1 MSEFSIEALD
11 AAARGV
17 SGKSQSTEPQKKKL
31 FGQDVSSIRPDLQP
45 EPEGQP
51 TQPQDNFSFDMK
63 NLDKQAYQV
72 ASGQIQVPKESGS
85 SWSKFKQDLS
95 TFGQGAASLA
105 DTTIGG
111 VIPAVAGAVTYAG
124 ARAAQQTP
132 EQAKAMQQKV
142 VGLVD
147 KPFGKIAGVTET
159 AGYKNEASQKL
170 MEYIG
175 QHVNEGAE
183 AIGKK
188 FGIPTADVE
197 NMIGTL
203 TMAGAPAASKVG
215 GAVKKGVFAADQALV
230 NEAQMVGGAVKDA
243 TKPMQDAFQ
252 KAKDKLPSVRM
263 EKAPAETM
271 KGMGA
276 AEVDAARLRQ
286 ERGNQLLVPMGDDMT
301 KSMITRNPADVMF
314 ERETAK
320 SPEFGGPLQEK
331 YAYLNDKLQRNLQA
345 EVDQTGAQMVGI
357 DAPEFG
363 KVVSDTVSK
372 YRNER
377 YQDVSNTYKA
387 AQEAGETAQP
397 VSYKSINDLIA
408 KETQGRPTKKAQNP
422 LYAIVE
428 EELKA
433 NDPQGTGMIPVNA
446 MEDIRKLI
454 NEEADPAK
462 KGSVRLAKQIKGEI
476 DKATENAGGDLYK
489 EARAKNRAFEAEFED
504 QGIIRDITRLK
515 KGTSDRVVPLENL
528 ADKLVFKGT
537 GADVKAVFATLEKMG
552 PEGQQI
558 ANELRGYAADKIKE
572 QATKGVGRDINGK
585 PYVSTAELDK
595 QIKALDKSGKLDFL
609 FGKQQAE
616 RFRTLNE
623 FTKDLQTTPQGTVNT
638 SGTTAT
644 LLSALGE
651 MGASAALTG
660 IPAPIATIAKFG
672 YDKVQANKK
681 IKKVQEYANPGTKLS
696 DIPRIEIRG
705 VGNKE

>member
-17 SGKSQSTEPQKKKL
+17 SGKTQPTEPQKKKL

-72 ASGQIQVPKESGS
+72 ASGQIKAPASGPS
-85 SWSKFKQDLS
+85 AISRL
-95 TFGQGAASLA
+95 GQGLAALGDVTVGS
-105 DTTIGG
+105 
-111 VIPAVAGAVTYAG
+111 VIPSALGAVTYAG
-124 ARAAQQTP
+124 SRAMGKTP
-132 EQAKAMQQKV
+132 EQAQALEQKV
-142 VGLVD
+142 VGFTD

-159 AGYKNEASQKL
+159 AGYKGEAVSQL
-170 MEYIG
+170 MDFVG
-175 QHVNEGAE
+175 QNVNKGAE
-183 AIGKK
+183 WISKQTGL
-188 FGIPTADVE
+188 PVSDVQ

-203 TMAGAPAASKVG
+203 AVGATPATAKAVG
-215 GAVKKGVFAADQALV
+215 GELKMVGQAVKQGAEKVTQPIGDMAAQFK
-230 NEAQMVGGAVKDA
+230 E
-243 TKPMQDAFQ
+243 
-252 KAKDKLPSVRM
+252 KLPNIRM

-363 KVVSDTVSK
+363 QFLSDSVGK
-372 YRNER
+372 YKNER
-377 YQDVSNTYKA
+377 YQDVSDTYKK
-387 AQEAGETAQP
+387 AQDAGETAQP
-397 VSYKSINDLIA
+397 VSYKGINDLIQ

-433 NDPQGTGMIPVNA
+433 NDPQGSGLIPINA

-462 KGSVRLAKQIKGEI
+462 KGSIRLGKQLKGEI

-489 EARAKNRAFEAEFED
+489 EARAKNRAFEEEFQD

-660 IPAPIATIAKFG
+660 VPAPIATIAKFG

-696 DIPRIEIRG
+696 EIPRIEMRG
-705 VGNKE
+705 MATKD

>member
-17 SGKSQSTEPQKKKL
+17 SSKTQPIEPQKKKL

-72 ASGQIQVPKESGS
+72 ATGQIKAPKESGAS
-85 SWSKFKQDLS
+85 SLA
-95 TFGQGAASLA
+95 TFGQGLASLA

-111 VIPAVAGAVTYAG
+111 VIPAIAGAATYAG

-132 EQAKAMQQKV
+132 EQAQALQQKI

-159 AGYKNEASQKL
+159 AGYKGEASQKL

-175 QHVNEGAE
+175 QHVGEGAE
-183 AIGKK
+183 AISKK
-188 FGIPTADVE
+188 LGIPAADIE

-203 TMAGAPAASKVG
+203 TIAAAPGAAKVG

-230 NEAQMVGGAVKDA
+230 NESKMLGGAVKDA
-243 TKPMQDAFQ
+243 TKPMQEAFQ
-252 KAKDKLPSVRM
+252 KIKEKMPSVRM

-286 ERGNQLLVPMGDDMT
+286 ERGNQLLIPMGDDMT
-301 KSMITRNPADVMF
+301 KSQITRNPSDVMF

-320 SPEFGGPLQEK
+320 SPEFGAPLQEK
-331 YAYLNDKLQRNLQA
+331 YALHNEKLQRNLQA
-345 EVDQTGAQMVGI
+345 EVDQTGAQMVGM

-377 YQDVSNTYKA
+377 YQDVSDTYKA
-387 AQEAGETAQP
+387 AQDAGETAQP
-397 VSYKSINDLIA
+397 VPYKGINDLIQ

-433 NDPQGTGMIPVNA
+433 NDPNGSGMIPVNA

-454 NEEADPAK
+454 NEEADPSK
-462 KGSVRLAKQIKGEI
+462 KGSVRLGKQLKKEI

-489 EARAKNRAFEAEFED
+489 KARAKNEAFEAEFED

-515 KGTSDRVVPLENL
+515 RGTSDRVVPLENL
-528 ADKLVFKGT
+528 ADKLIFKGT
-537 GADVKAVFATLEKMG
+537 GADVKAVFSTLEKMG

-595 QIKALDKSGKLDFL
+595 QINGLDKSGKLDFL

-616 RFRTLNE
+616 RYRTLNE

-638 SGTTAT
+638 SGTTSTMLA
-644 LLSALGE
+644 ALGE
-651 MGASAALTG
+651 MALTG
-660 IPAPIATIAKFG
+660 AATGVPAPVTTIATYGVKK
-672 YDKVQANKK
+672 YRANQKM
-681 IKKVQEYANPGTKLS
+681 KKVQEYANPGTKIS
-696 DIPRIEIRG
+696 DIPRIEMRG
-705 VGNKE
+705 MATKEK

>member
-17 SGKSQSTEPQKKKL
+17 SGKTQPIEPNQKKKL

-45 EPEGQP
+45 DPEGQP
-51 TQPQDNFSFDMK
+51 SQPQDNFSFDMK

-72 ASGQIQVPKESGS
+72 ASGQIKAPSSGPS
-85 SWSKFKQDLS
+85 SIAKL
-95 TFGQGAASLA
+95 GQGLAALGDVTVGS
-105 DTTIGG
+105 
-111 VIPAVAGAVTYAG
+111 VIPSALGAVTYAG
-124 ARAAQQTP
+124 SRAMGKTP
-132 EQAKAMQQKV
+132 EQAQALEQKV
-142 VGLVD
+142 AGSID
-147 KPFGKIAGVTET
+147 KPFGKAFGVTET
-159 AGYKNEASQKL
+159 AGYKGEAVNQL
-170 MEYIG
+170 MDFVG
-175 QHVNEGAE
+175 QNVNKGAE
-183 AIGKK
+183 WISKQTGL
-188 FGIPTADVE
+188 PVSDVQ
-197 NMIGTL
+197 NMLGTL
-203 TMAGAPAASKVG
+203 AVGATPATAKAVG
-215 GAVKKGVFAADQALV
+215 SELKMVGQAVKQ
-230 NEAQMVGGAVKDA
+230 GAEKVTQPIGEMA
-243 TKPMQDAFQ
+243 TKF
-252 KAKDKLPSVRM
+252 KEKLPNIRM

-286 ERGNQLLVPMGDDMT
+286 ERGNQLLIPMGDDMT
-301 KSMITRNPADVMF
+301 KSQITRNPSDVMF

-320 SPEFGGPLQEK
+320 SPEFGAPLQEK
-331 YAYLNDKLQRNLQA
+331 YALHNEKLQRNLQA
-345 EVDQTGAQMVGI
+345 EVDQTGAQMVGM

-372 YRNER
+372 YRNDR

-387 AQEAGETAQP
+387 AQEAGELAQP
-397 VSYKSINDLIA
+397 VSYKSINDLIT

-433 NDPQGTGMIPVNA
+433 NDPKGTGMIPVNA

-595 QIKALDKSGKLDFL
+595 QINALDKSGKLDFL

-638 SGTTAT
+638 SGTTSTMLA
-644 LLSALGE
+644 ALAE
-651 MGASAALTG
+651 MALTG
-660 IPAPIATIAKFG
+660 ATTGVPAPVATIATYG
-672 YDKVQANKK
+672 AKK
-681 IKKVQEYANPGTKLS
+681 YRSNQKMKKVQEYANPGTKLS
-696 DIPRIEIRG
+696 EIPRIEMRG
-705 VGNKE
+705 MATKD

>member
-17 SGKSQSTEPQKKKL
+17 SGKSQSNEPQKKKL

-72 ASGQIQVPKESGS
+72 ASGQIKAPASGPS
-85 SWSKFKQDLS
+85 AISRL
-95 TFGQGAASLA
+95 GQGLAALGDVTVGS
-105 DTTIGG
+105 
-111 VIPAVAGAVTYAG
+111 VIPSALGAVTYAG
-124 ARAAQQTP
+124 SRAMGKTP
-132 EQAKAMQQKV
+132 EQAQALEQKV
-142 VGLVD
+142 VGFTD

-159 AGYKNEASQKL
+159 AGYKGEAVSQL
-170 MEYIG
+170 MDFVG
-175 QHVNEGAE
+175 QNVNKGAE
-183 AIGKK
+183 WISKQTGL
-188 FGIPTADVE
+188 PVSDVQ

-203 TMAGAPAASKVG
+203 AVGATPATAKAVG
-215 GAVKKGVFAADQALV
+215 GELKMVGQAVKQGAEKVTQPIGEMAAQFK
-230 NEAQMVGGAVKDA
+230 E
-243 TKPMQDAFQ
+243 
-252 KAKDKLPSVRM
+252 KLPNIRM

-286 ERGNQLLVPMGDDMT
+286 ERGNQLLIPMGEDMT
-301 KSMITRNPADVMF
+301 KSQITRNPADVTF

-320 SPEFGGPLQEK
+320 SPEFGLPLQEK
-331 YAYLNDKLQRNLQA
+331 YAIQNEKLQRNLQA
-345 EVDQTGAQMVGI
+345 EVDQTGAQMVGM

-660 IPAPIATIAKFG
+660 IPAPIATITKFG
-672 YDKVQANKK
+672 YEKHQANKK
-681 IKKVQEYANPGTKLS
+681 MKKVQEYANPGTKLS

>member
-17 SGKSQSTEPQKKKL
+17 SGKTTKPDGTKKL
-31 FGQDVSSIRPDLQP
+31 FGQEISSINPQLQAEREVVP
-45 EPEGQP
+45 QYQIP
-51 TQPQDNFSFDMK
+51 TQPQDDFSFDMK

-72 ASGQIQVPKESGS
+72 ATGQVQAPKGPSAVS
-85 SWSKFKQDLS
+85 RL
-95 TFGQGAASLA
+95 GQGLAALG
-105 DTTIGG
+105 DVTVGG
-111 VIPAVAGAVTYAG
+111 VIPSVAGAVTYAG
-124 ARAAQQTP
+124 ARALGQSP
-132 EQAKAMQQKV
+132 EQAAQLEQKA
-142 VGLVD
+142 LSYTE
-147 KPFGKIAGVTET
+147 KPFGRAFGVTET
-159 AGYKNEASQKL
+159 AGYKGEAVNQL
-170 MEYIG
+170 MDFVG
-175 QHVNEGAE
+175 QNVNKGAE
-183 AIGKK
+183 WISKQTGL
-188 FGIPTADVE
+188 PVSDVQ

-203 TMAGAPAASKVG
+203 AIGATPATAKAVG
-215 GAVKKGVFAADQALV
+215 GELKMVGQAVKQGTEKVTQPIGEMAAQFK
-230 NEAQMVGGAVKDA
+230 E
-243 TKPMQDAFQ
+243 
-252 KAKDKLPSVRM
+252 KLPSVRM

-276 AEVDAARLRQ
+276 AEVDAARLRK
-286 ERGNQLLVPMGDDMT
+286 ERGNELLVPMGEDLT
-301 KSMITRNPADVMF
+301 KSQLTRNPADVTF

-320 SPEFGGPLQEK
+320 SPEFGAPLQEK
-331 YAYLNDKLQRNLQA
+331 YALQNQKLQQNLQA
-345 EVDQTGAQMVGI
+345 EVETTGAQMVGM

-363 KVVSDTVSK
+363 KVVSDTFGN
-372 YRNER
+372 YRNQR
-377 YQDVSNTYKA
+377 YQEVSNAYKA

-397 VSYKSINDLIA
+397 VSYKSITDLIA
-408 KETQGRPTKKAQNP
+408 KETQNRPTKKAQNP
-422 LYAIVE
+422 LYSIVE

-433 NDPQGTGMIPVNA
+433 NDPNGTGMISVNA

-454 NEEADPAK
+454 NEEADPTK
-462 KGSVRLAKQIKGEI
+462 KGSIRLGKQIKGEI

-504 QGIIRDITRLK
+504 QGIIRDINRLK

-623 FTKDLQTTPQGTVNT
+623 FAKDLQTTPQGTVNT

-660 IPAPIATIAKFG
+660 VPAPVATIAKFG

-696 DIPRIEIRG
+696 DIPRIELKG
-705 VGNKE
+705 MANKEK

>member
-17 SGKSQSTEPQKKKL
+17 SGKTTKPDGTKKL
-31 FGQDVSSIRPDLQP
+31 FGQEVSNINPQLQADREVVP
-45 EPEGQP
+45 QYQIP
-51 TQPQDNFSFDMK
+51 TQPQDDFSFDMK

-72 ASGQIQVPKESGS
+72 ATGQVQSAPKGTSAVS
-85 SWSKFKQDLS
+85 RL
-95 TFGQGAASLA
+95 GQGLAALG
-105 DTTIGG
+105 DVTVGG
-111 VIPAVAGAVTYAG
+111 IIPSVAGAATYAG
-124 ARAAQQTP
+124 ARAIGRTP
-132 EQAKAMQQKV
+132 EQATQLEQQV
-142 VGLVD
+142 VSATD
-147 KPFGKIAGVTET
+147 KPFGKAFGVTQT
-159 AGYKNEASQKL
+159 AGYKGEALNQL
-170 MEYIG
+170 MDFVG
-175 QHVNEGAE
+175 QNVNKGAE
-183 AIGKK
+183 WISKQTGL
-188 FGIPTADVE
+188 PVADVQ

-203 TMAGAPAASKVG
+203 AIGATPTTAKAVG
-215 GAVKKGVFAADQALV
+215 GELKMVGQAVKQGAEKVTQPIGEMAAQFK
-230 NEAQMVGGAVKDA
+230 E
-243 TKPMQDAFQ
+243 
-252 KAKDKLPSVRM
+252 KLPSVRM
-263 EKAPAETM
+263 EKAPAQTM

-320 SPEFGGPLQEK
+320 SPEFGAPLQEK
-331 YAYLNDKLQRNLQA
+331 YALLNDKLQRNLQA
-345 EVDQTGAQMVGI
+345 EVDQTGAQMVGM

-363 KVVSDTVSK
+363 KVVSDTIGN
-372 YRNER
+372 YRNAR
-377 YQDVSNTYKA
+377 YQEVSNAYKA

-397 VSYKSINDLIA
+397 VSYKSITDLIA
-408 KETQGRPTKKAQNP
+408 KETQNRPTKKAQNP
-422 LYAIVE
+422 LYSIVE

-433 NDPQGTGMIPVNA
+433 NDPNGTGMISVNA

-454 NEEADPAK
+454 NEEADPTK
-462 KGSVRLAKQIKGEI
+462 KGSIRLGKQIKGEI

-504 QGIIRDITRLK
+504 QGIIRDINRLK

-616 RFRTLNE
+616 RYRTLNE

-660 IPAPIATIAKFG
+660 VPAPVATIAKFG

-681 IKKVQEYANPGTKLS
+681 MKKVQEYANPGTKLS
-696 DIPRIEIRG
+696 DIPRIELKG
-705 VGNKE
+705 MANKEK